1 MDALYFTQLNSNKR
15 SLAINTKTPEG
26 HPVMEQLIRGADVLV
41 ENFAPGA
48 MDRMGLSWEHLQELN
63 PRLVYGSIKGFNDD
77 SPWKDLKV
85 YDNVAQAAGGACSTT
100 GFWDGPPT
108 VSGAALGDSNTGMH
122 LAIGI
127 LTALLGREKTGLGQR
142 ISVSMQDAVLN
153 LCRVKL
159 RDQERLERLGYLEE
173 YPQYPNG
180 TFTDTVPRGGNAGGG
195 GQPGWTLKC
204 NGWETDPNAYI
215 YFTLQEQDWG
225 PTCQAIGKPEWA
237 DDPAYITAE
246 ARQPHIF
253 DIFAEIEKWLADKT
267 KYEAVDIVRKYEVPC
282 GPVLSMKGWCF
293 VVNAVSFGFV
303 IVSLLSLD
311 TRRLHPVPPVP
322 RGRGQLRAGLR
333 YAAGVPA
340 IIRPL
345 LMMALIGTFTFE
357 FEVSLPLLAET
368 TFHGT
373 STTYSALIG
382 ALGAGAVAGG
392 LYMARSARTGVAR
405 LIRAA
410 LGYAIAVGLVAV
422 APTLA
427 TAIAACVLAG
437 VASVIFLTTGNAT
450 IQLASD
456 PEYRGRVT
464 ALWSMALVGSTPI
477 GSPVIGALSDIAGP
491 RSALALGAA
500 ACLAAAIIG
509 RWPTRSALEVTQ

>member
-1 MDALYFTQLNSNKR
+1 MTTPQREVLPAHPAMFAALAVPNFRRYVSGQ
-15 SLAINTKTPEG
+15 SLS
-26 HPVMEQLIRGADVLV
+26 LIGTWV
-41 ENFAPGA
+41 ET
-48 MDRMGLSWEHLQELN
+48 
-63 PRLVYGSIKGFNDD
+63 
-77 SPWKDLKV
+77 
-85 YDNVAQAAGGACSTT
+85 VAQALLVLRLTHSGTILGLTTAARYAPILLLSPYAGLLVDRYAKRHVLLATQIGL
-100 GFWDGPPT
+100 GL
-108 VSGAALGDSNTGMH
+108 VSATLGAAVLTGNIR
-122 LAIGI
+122 LWQVVV
-127 LTALLGREKTGLGQR
+127 L
-142 ISVSMQDAVLN
+142 AVLFGIFSAVDN
-153 LCRVKL
+153 PARQAFTQEVVGHDLVRNAVTLNSTSVNVARVL
-159 RDQERLERLGYLEE
+159 
-173 YPQYPNG
+173 
-180 TFTDTVPRGGNAGGG
+180 
-195 GQPGWTLKC
+195 
-204 NGWETDPNAYI
+204 
-215 YFTLQEQDWG
+215 G
-225 PTCQAIGKPEWA
+225 PTIA
-237 DDPAYITAE
+237 
-246 ARQPHIF
+246 
-253 DIFAEIEKWLADKT
+253 
-267 KYEAVDIVRKYEVPC
+267 AVLVSTVGI
-282 GPVLSMKGWCF
+282 GWCF
-293 VVNAVSFGFV
+293 VVNAASFGFV

-345 LMMALIGTFTFE
+345 LMMALVGTFTFE

-427 TAIAACVLAG
+427 TAIAACVLVG

-500 ACLAAAIIG
+500 ACLGAVIIG
-509 RWPTRSALEVTQ
+509 GWPGGGLRRHIRCRPPLAQT